1 MALPPSGTKSG
12 ASRRTAAQFLL
23 PACVLGLL
31 AGCHLPAAH
40 YPVDCPGTSTSACCR
55 TLACQLACDSTAAF
69 VYRPVQTVGE
79 VIAVPSSNII
89 RVSQG
94 VFEKR
99 VILPLH
105 QPLGPVVQCHA
116 PGDVVPDA
124 TSLPPEKGEFQPA
137 HVQLYVDGP
146 QALAALESVIEQ
158 AACSIDV
165 LMFQW
170 ESDPVGTAIAE
181 RLAAKARQ
189 QVRVRVLVDGGG
201 NLCFGHPAPGHEED
215 VNGAVRTLARNCNV
229 EVIRNRNPFFRF
241 DHRKLVIADGRT
253 VWSGGR
259 NFLERAFLEQHDLS
273 FTVEGPLV
281 SPFAACFERSWR
293 EEGGRPGLS
302 PCQVQPT
309 ACGGALA
316 VDQNAWNAAGRLV
329 LTEPAQPQIE
339 RSLYA
344 AVDRACHH
352 VYMENFTF
360 SDSCLLYKLAQARR
374 RGVDVRVVTTIE
386 STTPIV
392 NHTNRVTANR
402 LLRAG
407 IRVYLYPRMT
417 HVKAAVMDGCWA
429 YIGTANFDPLSLRRN
444 HELGLVVC
452 ACPLVTELQSELFL
466 PDFCPEWEL
475 TKPLPCSPRDY
486 LCEMLSSLCL

>member
-1 MALPPSGTKSG
+1 MALPPSGSASG
-12 ASRRTAAQFLL
+12 AWRHGARLLL
-23 PACVLGLL
+23 PACALGLL

-40 YPVDCPGTSTSACCR
+40 YPVDCPGTSTSACSR
-55 TLACQLACDSTAAF
+55 TLACQLVRDSTAAF

-79 VIAVPSSNII
+79 VVAVPSSNII

-94 VFEKR
+94 AFEKR
-99 VILPLH
+99 VILPLR
-105 QPLGPVVQCHA
+105 QPLGPVVQCQASQDA
-116 PGDVVPDA
+116 PPDFA
-124 TSLPPEKGEFQPA
+124 SLPPDQGEFQPA
-137 HVQLYVDGP
+137 HVQLYVDGAR
-146 QALAALESVIEQ
+146 ALAALETVIDQ
-158 AACSIDV
+158 ATSSIDV

-170 ESDPVGTAIAE
+170 ESDPVGAAIAE

-215 VNGAVRTLARNCNV
+215 VNGAVRKLARCCNV

-241 DHRKLVIADGRT
+241 DHRKVVIADGRV

-259 NFLERAFLEQHDLS
+259 NFLERAFLDQHDLS

-281 SPFAACFERSWR
+281 SPFLECFERSWR
-293 EEGGRPGLS
+293 EEGGSPG
-302 PCQVQPT
+302 PCHGPPSV
-309 ACGGALA
+309 CESALA
-316 VDQNAWNAAGRLV
+316 VDHNAWNAAGRLV

-374 RGVDVRVVTTIE
+374 RGVDVRVVTTLE
-386 STTPIV
+386 ATTPII

-417 HVKAAVMDGCWA
+417 HVKAAVIDKCWA

-452 ACPLVTELQSELFL
+452 ACPLVDELQAELFL

-475 TKPLPCSPRDY
+475 TKPLVCSPRDY
-486 LCEMLSSLCL
+486 LCEMISSLCL